1 MTGTDDKNKIIVF
14 LSTSRLFGG
23 LPGEDLAQIAQ
34 AARLRRVRR
43 KEKVFR
49 EDDPADRFYFVVDG
63 RIKIVKRGRHGKDQI
78 LNMIPPGESFAEA
91 AMFAGGKY
99 PASAEALMDSELI
112 YFPRSDFT
120 AILRK
125 NPELSMRMLAS
136 LSRFCRHF
144 LDLLE
149 DLSLKSVPA
158 RVAGYFLTRFH
169 NKMLRPG
176 DPFDLGI
183 SKGELA
189 SQLGIAN
196 ETLSRTLR
204 RLKDQGLIAMKRRE
218 VKILDPEGLK
228 DLVTGS
234 SKCST

>member
-1 MTGTDDKNKIIVF
+1 MTGSDDRHKIIVF

-23 LPGEDLAQIAQ
+23 LAMEDLAQIAQ

-43 KEKVFR
+43 KETVFH
-49 EDDPADRFYFVVDG
+49 EGDTADRFYFVVDG
-63 RIKIVKRGRHGKDQI
+63 RIKIVKRGRLGKEQI

-91 AMFAGGKY
+91 AMFAGGRF
-99 PASAEALMDSELI
+99 PASAEAVTDSELI
-112 YFPRSDFT
+112 YFPRNDFT
-120 AILRK
+120 SILKK
-125 NPELSMRMLAS
+125 NPELPMRMLAS

-144 LDLLE
+144 LNLLE
-149 DLSLKSVPA
+149 DLSLKSAPA
-158 RVAGYFLTRFH
+158 RVADYFLARFH

-176 DPFDLGI
+176 DSFDLGI

-204 RLKDQGLIAMKRRE
+204 KLKEDGLVAIKRRE
-218 VKILDPEGLK
+218 VKVLDPDGLK
-228 DLVTGS
+228 ALVTGS
-234 SKCST
+234 DR

>member
-1 MTGTDDKNKIIVF
+1 MTTASEKQKIVVF

-23 LPGEDLAQIAQ
+23 LAEEDLGQIAQ

-43 KEKVFR
+43 KELVFV
-49 EDDPADRFYFVVDG
+49 EGDTADRFYFVVDG
-63 RIKIVKRGRHGKDQI
+63 RVKIVKRGRLGKEQI

-91 AMFAGGKY
+91 AMFAGGKF
-99 PASAEALMDSELI
+99 PASAEAVTDAELI
-112 YFPRSDFT
+112 YFPRTDFT

-149 DLSLKSVPA
+149 DLSLKSAPA
-158 RVAGYFLTRFH
+158 RVAGYFLSRFH
-169 NKMLRPG
+169 NKMLKPG
-176 DPFDLGI
+176 EAFDLGI

-204 RLKDQGLIAMKRRE
+204 KFKDDGLIAIKRRE
-218 VKILDPEGLK
+218 VKVLDPDGLRE
-228 DLVTGS
+228 LVTVS
-234 SKCST
+234 SK